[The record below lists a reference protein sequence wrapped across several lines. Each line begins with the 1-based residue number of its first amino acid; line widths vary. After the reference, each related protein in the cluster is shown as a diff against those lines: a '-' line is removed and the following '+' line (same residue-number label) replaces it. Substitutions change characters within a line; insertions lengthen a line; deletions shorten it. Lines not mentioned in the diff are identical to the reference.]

1 MGMKWVGVRVPEIY
15 AIRYEWQYVSEKEK
29 KPLTKEVKKRIISI
43 QIEENE
49 IERIYTEN

>member
-1 MGMKWVGVRVPEIY
+1 MRWAAVRVSDIH

-43 QIEENE
+43 QIEESQ
-49 IERIYTEN
+49 IERVYTEN

>member
-1 MGMKWVGVRVPEIY
+1 MGMIWVGVPVPEID

-43 QIEENE
+43 QIEENQ